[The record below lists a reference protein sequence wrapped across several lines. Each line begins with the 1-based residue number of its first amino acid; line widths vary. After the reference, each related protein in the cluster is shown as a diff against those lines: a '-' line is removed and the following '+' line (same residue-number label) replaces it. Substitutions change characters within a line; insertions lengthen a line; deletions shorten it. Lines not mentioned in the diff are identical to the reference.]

1 MSFEYLKLFFVK
13 PMKEIDELRVAMNNM
28 QRVNWF
34 VNIHQMSAL
43 L

>member
-1 MSFEYLKLFFVK
+1 V
-13 PMKEIDELRVAMNNM
+13 EIDELRVAMNNM